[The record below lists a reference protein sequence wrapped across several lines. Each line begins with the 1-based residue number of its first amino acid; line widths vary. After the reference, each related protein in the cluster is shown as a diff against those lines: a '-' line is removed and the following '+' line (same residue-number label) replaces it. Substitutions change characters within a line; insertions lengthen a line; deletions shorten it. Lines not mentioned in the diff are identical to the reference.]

1 MRFFEANERFRGRGK
16 FGPGSA
22 EPVLRDLKREESSGF
37 VSSDCDFIG
46 DVVKLSCPFAVL
58 KRRPS
63 ITVQSFHG
71 SLNPVLKIHVFA
83 CGRGNLWP
91 IRSFA
96 AFTKRRHDP

>member
-1 MRFFEANERFRGRGK
+1 MRFFEDSGEVR
-16 FGPGSA
+16 PGSE

-46 DVVKLSCPFAVL
+46 DVVKSSCPFAVL